1 MRICPA
7 IVALSVLGLL
17 APVAAHADQFGPEP
31 PASLTHFTFDA
42 GVTGGGDKL
51 VQVDFSDGSSQS
63 LYAGDS
69 GYLDV
74 GVLQDFGDPHWS
86 LKGTLGYAYAAVNG
100 SNATISFSHVPLEV
114 TGLYNLG
121 NNHFGFGLRYDMN
134 PRLDLDGLGPNG
146 NFNNALGWILEYRWW
161 LFGVRYTNIMYRS
174 PQGDASGNSLGLFF
188 NYAF

>member
-1 MRICPA
+1 MRICHV
-7 IVALSVLGLL
+7 IVALSLLGLL
-17 APVAAHADQFGPEP
+17 VPVAAHADQFGPEP
-31 PASLTHFTFDA
+31 PTSLTHFTFDA
-42 GVTGGGDKL
+42 GITGGGDQL
-51 VQVDFSDGSSQS
+51 VVVNFSDGSSQS

-69 GYLDV
+69 GYLDF

-86 LKGTLGYAYAAVNG
+86 LKGTLGYAYAAVSG

-146 NFNNALGWILEYRWW
+146 NFDNALGWFVEYRWW
-161 LFGVRYTNIMYRS
+161 LFGIRYTNIMYRS

-188 NYAF
+188 NYSF

>member
-1 MRICPA
+1 MRICHV
-7 IVALSVLGLL
+7 IVAFSALGLL

-31 PASLTHFTFDA
+31 PTSLTHFTFDA
-42 GVTGGGDKL
+42 GITGGGDKL
-51 VQVDFSDGSSQS
+51 VEVDFSDGSSQS

-69 GYLDV
+69 AYLDV

-86 LKGTLGYAYAAVNG
+86 LKGTLGYAYAAVTG

-121 NNHFGFGLRYDMN
+121 NSHFGFGLRYDMN

-146 NFNNALGWILEYRWW
+146 NFDNALGWFVEYRWW

-174 PQGDASGNSLGLFF
+174 SQGDASGNSLGLFF
-188 NYAF
+188 NYSF